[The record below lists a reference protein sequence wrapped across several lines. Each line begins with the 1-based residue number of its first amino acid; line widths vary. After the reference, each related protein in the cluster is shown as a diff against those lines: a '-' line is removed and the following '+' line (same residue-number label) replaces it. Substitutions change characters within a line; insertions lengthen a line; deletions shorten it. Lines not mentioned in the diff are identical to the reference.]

1 MKLFRRKMDAWEVV
15 EQKTVEPVAT
25 FTADERDNLDITD
38 VYDATMCGV
47 YLFEMKKLSNL
58 RDAVI
63 FARQRLLQDASAKGY
78 NIFLTEGWKVTHL
91 RKGKQQRAEVRY
103 WGRPAFT
110 TVKPSQPRMPPFLA
124 MLDDRVGM

>member
-1 MKLFRRKMDAWEVV
+1 
-15 EQKTVEPVAT
+15 
-25 FTADERDNLDITD
+25 
-38 VYDATMCGV
+38 MCGV

-78 NIFLTEGWKVTHL
+78 NIFLTEGYVSFAFLLMINLKLTPPILTIRWKVTHL

-103 WGRPAFT
+103 SGRPAFT

-124 MLDDRVGM
+124 MLADRVGM